1 MATSVLEFNYIVFA
15 MGTRP
20 RGAEFLN
27 RLAKASQF
35 KGLAIIYP
43 RLHTESVDMSVLQF
57 PSFSSQRPPTQTIV
71 AGSILS
77 VAQRFTERNCPRD
90 ALVQHAVFGV
100 GTVVHCQGHVRHVD
114 FEIQVSKQAADLTD
128 DERPIDIKPESL
140 VSVSWISLN
149 RHVVNVKSLSEL
161 QRKATDKYLR
171 WAS

>member
-1 MATSVLEFNYIVFA
+1 

-20 RGAEFLN
+20 RGAEFLS

-43 RLHTESVDMSVLQF
+43 RLHTESVDMSVLKF
-57 PSFSSQRPPTQTIV
+57 PSFSLVRPPTQATV
-71 AGSILS
+71 AGYVLS

-114 FEIQVSKQAADLTD
+114 CEIQVRKQAADLTN

-149 RHVVNVKSLSEL
+149 RHVVNVKSLNEL

>member
-1 MATSVLEFNYIVFA
+1 

-20 RGAEFLN
+20 RGAELLS
-27 RLAKASQF
+27 RLARASQF

-57 PSFSSQRPPTQTIV
+57 PSFSSLRSPTQATV
-71 AGSILS
+71 AGAILS

-114 FEIQVSKQAADLTD
+114 FEIQVRKQAADLTD
-128 DERPIDIKPESL
+128 DERPIDIEPEAL
-140 VSVSWISLN
+140 VSVSWISMN
-149 RHVVNVKSLSEL
+149 RHVVNVKSLNEL
-161 QRKATDKYLR
+161 QRKATDKYQR

>member
-1 MATSVLEFNYIVFA
+1 

-20 RGAEFLN
+20 RGAEFLS
-27 RLAKASQF
+27 RPAKASQF
-35 KGLAIIYP
+35 KGLAVIYP

-57 PSFSSQRPPTQTIV
+57 PSFSFDSPPTQTTV
-71 AGSILS
+71 AGTVLS

-100 GTVVHCQGHVRHVD
+100 GTVVNCQGHVRHVD

-128 DERPIDIKPESL
+128 NERPIDIESEAL

-149 RHVVNVKSLSEL
+149 RHVVHVKALHEL

>member
-1 MATSVLEFNYIVFA
+1 MRIRIKHIVLA

-20 RGAEFLN
+20 RGAEFLS

-57 PSFSSQRPPTQTIV
+57 PSISSERPPTQATV

-128 DERPIDIKPESL
+128 EERPIDIAPEAL
-140 VSVSWISLN
+140 VSVTWISLN
-149 RHVVNVKSLSEL
+149 RHVVHVKTLHDL
-161 QRKATDKYLR
+161 QRKASDKYQR

>member
-1 MATSVLEFNYIVFA
+1 

-20 RGAEFLN
+20 RGAEFLS
-27 RLAKASQF
+27 RPAKASQF
-35 KGLAIIYP
+35 NGLVIIYP

-57 PSFSSQRPPTQTIV
+57 PSFSSQRSPTQATV
-71 AGSILS
+71 AGSVLS
-77 VAQRFTERNCPRD
+77 VEQRFTERNCPRD

-114 FEIQVSKQAADLTD
+114 FEIQVSKQAADLSD
-128 DERPIDIKPESL
+128 DERPIDIEPEAL
-140 VSVSWISLN
+140 VSVSWISMN
-149 RHVVNVKSLSEL
+149 RHVVNVKSLNEL

>member
-1 MATSVLEFNYIVFA
+1 MASSALESNHIVLA

-20 RGAEFLN
+20 RGAEFLS
-27 RLAKASQF
+27 RTAKASQF
-35 KGLAIIYP
+35 KGLAVIYP

-57 PSFSSQRPPTQTIV
+57 PSFSSERPLTQATV
-71 AGSILS
+71 AGAILS
-77 VAQRFTERNCPRD
+77 VAERFTERNCPRD

-114 FEIQVSKQAADLTD
+114 FEVQVSKQASELTD
-128 DERPIDIKPESL
+128 DERPTDIAPEAL

-149 RHVVNVKSLSEL
+149 RHVVHVKTLHEL
-161 QRKATDKYLR
+161 QRKASDKYLR

>member
-1 MATSVLEFNYIVFA
+1 MIVKVVKFLHIVLA

-20 RGAEFLN
+20 RGAEFLSS
-27 RLAKASQF
+27 LAKASQF
-35 KGLAIIYP
+35 KGLAVIYP

-57 PSFSSQRPPTQTIV
+57 PLFSLVRPSTQATV
-71 AGSILS
+71 AGSVLS
-77 VAQRFTERNCPRD
+77 VEQRFTERNCPRD

-114 FEIQVSKQAADLTD
+114 FEIQVSKQAADLSD
-128 DERPIDIKPESL
+128 DERPTDIAPEAL

-149 RHVVNVKSLSEL
+149 RHVVHVKTLHEL
-161 QRKATDKYLR
+161 QRKASDKYLR